1 MEPIRNA
8 KNIPLYWVQPK
19 TMARFYL
26 LHGGDHELASLDF
39 QSAFGSL
46 AIADTAEHTW
56 SFKRMGFFNPR
67 ITVRLP
73 DEETDLAT
81 FEPRWTGTEGTLSLA
96 GGRTFQWRAS
106 NFWAT
111 KFAFLDSAGEPLL
124 LFMEGSEQGRL
135 SDLFK
140 TQALLEI
147 TPAGWQVAE
156 LDLLVTLG
164 WYLLILYHEDAAAGA
179 AAVTSVS

>member
-19 TMARFYL
+19 TMARFFT
-26 LHGGDHELASLDF
+26 LHSGEHEYATLDF
-39 QSAFGSL
+39 ASAFGSL
-46 AIADTAEHTW
+46 AIAITAEYTW

-67 ITVRLP
+67 VTVRRP
-73 DEETDLAT
+73 EEETDLAVYQ
-81 FEPRWTGTEGTLSLA
+81 PRWTGTEGTLTIA
-96 GGRTFQWRAS
+96 DGPTFQWRAT

-111 KFAFLDSAGEPLL
+111 KFAFLDSSGEALL
-124 LFMEGSEQGRL
+124 WFKEGSEQGRL

-147 TPAGWQVAE
+147 TPAGWQADE

-164 WYLLILYHEDAAAGA
+164 WYLLILYHEDAAGA
-179 AAVTSVS
+179 AAAASAT

>member
-1 MEPIRNA
+1 METIRNA
-8 KNIPLYWVQPK
+8 QNLSLYWVQPK
-19 TMARFYL
+19 AMARYFT
-26 LHGGDHELASLDF
+26 LHSGEHEYATLDF

-46 AIADTAEHTW
+46 AIAVTADHTW

-67 ITVRLP
+67 VTVRRP
-73 DEETDLAT
+73 NEEIDLAVYQ
-81 FEPRWTGTEGTLSLA
+81 PRWTGTEGTLTIA
-96 GGRTFQWRAS
+96 GGRTFQWRAT

-111 KFAFLDSAGEPLL
+111 RFAFLDSAGEAVLWYK
-124 LFMEGSEQGRL
+124 EGSEEGRF

-147 TPAGWQVAE
+147 EPPGWQLAE

-164 WYLLILYHEDAAAGA
+164 WYLLILYHEDAAGA
-179 AAVTSVS
+179 AAAASAT

>member
-8 KNIPLYWVQPK
+8 QTIPLYWVQPK
-19 TMARFYL
+19 TMARTYL
-26 LHGGDHELASLDF
+26 LHSGETEYATLSF

-46 AIADTAEHTW
+46 AIAETAEHAW

-67 ITVRLP
+67 VTVRRAN
-73 DEETDLAT
+73 EEIDLALYQ
-81 FEPRWTGTEGTLSLA
+81 PRWTGSEGTLSIS
-96 GGRTFQWRAS
+96 GGRIFQWKAT

-111 KFAFLDSAGEPLL
+111 KFAFLDSAGGAILT
-124 LFMEGSEQGRL
+124 FKEGSQEGRF

-140 TQALLEI
+140 TQARLEI
-147 TPAGWQVAE
+147 ESLGWQLPE

-164 WYLLILYHEDAAAGA
+164 WYLLVLYHEDTAAAA
-179 AAVTSVS
+179 AAAT

>member
-1 MEPIRNA
+1 MELIQKA
-8 KNIPLYWVQPK
+8 QNIPLYWVQPK
-19 TMARFYL
+19 TMARYFL
-26 LHGGDHELASLDF
+26 LHSGEHEFASLDF

-67 ITVRLP
+67 VTVRRP
-73 DEETDLAT
+73 NEEIDLAVYQ
-81 FEPRWTGTEGTLSLA
+81 PRWTGTEGTLTLS
-96 GGRTFQWRAS
+96 GGRAFQWKAT

-111 KFAFLDSAGEPLL
+111 KFAFLDSSGEPLL
-124 LFMEGSEQGRL
+124 WFKEGAEESHI

-147 TPAGWQVAE
+147 EPAGWQLAE
-156 LDLLVTLG
+156 LELLVTLG
-164 WYLLILYHEDAAAGA
+164 WYLLILYHEDAAGA
-179 AAVTSVS
+179 AAAASAT

>member
-8 KNIPLYWVQPK
+8 KNIPLHWVQPK
-19 TMARFYL
+19 TMARYFI
-26 LHGGDHELASLDF
+26 LHSGEHEYATLDF

-46 AIADTAEHTW
+46 AISETAEHTW

-67 ITVRLP
+67 VTVRRP
-73 DEETDLAT
+73 KEDVDLAV
-81 FEPRWTGTEGTLSLA
+81 FQPHWTSTEGTLTLA
-96 GGRTFQWRAS
+96 NGRNFQWRAS

-111 KFAFLDSAGEPLL
+111 KFVFQDSAGEPLL
-124 LFMEGSEQGRL
+124 WFLEGSEQGRL

-147 TPAGWQVAE
+147 ESAAWQVAE

-164 WYLLILYHEDAAAGA
+164 WYLLLLYHEDIAGA
-179 AAVTSVS
+179 AAASSAT